1 MKTAIVGG
9 GRGCRAILEMVISGR
24 LHSFPLEILCV
35 VDPVENALGMVY
47 AREHGIATLPYLDE
61 ALALPGL
68 EVVIELVGSDLFL
81 TDLYKEISPGVRVID
96 HHTARLFWDL
106 EVVTDQLEEELGKKK
121 DLEDKLR
128 RERNL
133 LQQILDSLPD
143 AVIVL
148 DSQKGLEWVNA
159 RLEEFTGIKSG
170 NLTKEGK
177 YVDPFCEHVNAQEEP
192 GYICS
197 LEEVI
202 STKRPVQF
210 IYFDPDPEADR
221 HYYRIIVTPILN
233 DHGRIEHLVE
243 TARPIDRQ
251 VMQNR
256 EITESEQRFR
266 LFVENA
272 HDMITMKDLD
282 GCYQVINDRAA
293 SLFGMSPMDFIG
305 RTDRDIFPPKLA
317 DAFLK
322 KDRATMAEK
331 KFSRDRE
338 ILHVQGEKRHLDTAR
353 FPLLNYKGDI
363 TGVCSISRDVTEQEK
378 LQNAYIQS
386 EKMAAIGRLAASVAH
401 EINNPLTG
409 VLTFA
414 EEMMVDAEEKDP
426 KGPLVKDLDVIV
438 REAMRCRHIV
448 AQLLDY
454 ARVGQPHQRLMSV
467 NKIIERTLTLVKEQ
481 AAFQDVVF
489 ELDLAGRL
497 PEAVVDPTQ
506 IQQVFLNLIINAAEA
521 MNNSGTILIRTAL
534 TPDGRSLEA
543 SVTDQGPGILPEMIK
558 NIFNPF
564 FSTKGARGTGLGLS
578 CVQNIVEQ
586 HNGLIEVKSPQR
598 QGAVFKVILPL
609 PPQGPAQRCV

>member
-9 GRGCRAILEMVISGR
+9 GRGCRAILEMVISGH

-35 VDPVENALGMVY
+35 VDPVENAPGMVY
-47 AREHGIATLPYLDE
+47 AKEHNIATLAYLDE

-68 EVVIELVGSDLFL
+68 EVIIELVGSDEFL
-81 TDLYKEISPGVRVID
+81 KDLYGEIPPGVRVID

-106 EVVTDQLEEELGKKK
+106 EIVTDQLEDELGKKK
-121 DLEDKLR
+121 ELEDKLR

-148 DSQKGLEWVNA
+148 NNQKRLEWVNA
-159 RLEEFTGIKSG
+159 RLEEFTGIKPAD
-170 NLTKEGK
+170 LTTDGK
-177 YVDPFCEHVNAQEEP
+177 YVDPFCEHVSNQEEP

-202 STKRPVQF
+202 STKKPAQF
-210 IYFDPDPEADR
+210 IYFDSNPDSER

-233 DHGRIEHLVE
+233 DKGQIEHIME

-272 HDMITMKDLD
+272 HDIITMKDLD
-282 GCYQVINDRAA
+282 GYYQVINDRAA

-305 RTDRDIFPPKLA
+305 RTDQEIFPPKLA

-322 KDRATMAEK
+322 KDQATITEK
-331 KFSRDRE
+331 RFTRDRE
-338 ILHVQGEKRHLDTAR
+338 AIYFQGERRHLDTAR

-409 VLTFA
+409 GLDLCRGD
-414 EEMMVDAEEKDP
+414 DAGRRG
-426 KGPLVKDLDVIV
+426 KGPPGSVGEGPGRD
-438 REAMRCRHIV
+438 R
-448 AQLLDY
+448 
-454 ARVGQPHQRLMSV
+454 ARGHALPSHCGPAFGLRPGGQTPSAPDEL
-467 NKIIERTLTLVKEQ
+467 EQ
-481 AAFQDVVF
+481 NHRAHPGFGQGT
-489 ELDLAGRL
+489 GRL
-497 PEAVVDPTQ
+497 P
-506 IQQVFLNLIINAAEA
+506 
-521 MNNSGTILIRTAL
+521 GC
-534 TPDGRSLEA
+534 
-543 SVTDQGPGILPEMIK
+543 GIW
-558 NIFNPF
+558 
-564 FSTKGARGTGLGLS
+564 A
-578 CVQNIVEQ
+578 
-586 HNGLIEVKSPQR
+586 
-598 QGAVFKVILPL
+598 
-609 PPQGPAQRCV
+609 